1 MGRRQSKIQ
10 YPLSAM
16 KSNINAG
23 LYRRSLIALAVGG
36 LLAALAP
43 AKAENIK
50 VKLVND
56 DCLIIPLAQKQ
67 GYFTQEGLDVSVVK
81 GEEYTPSHDDYDT
94 QIPLNTGE
102 LTADL
107 NWFHHVMYGA
117 ANNAPVKAVVLIQN
131 APGMKIM
138 VANRVKD
145 QIKSAA
151 DFGGRNIATGA
162 LFSTKTYLTQY
173 LMIKNGADPKKCAS
187 IGVENAG
194 RYNVVSKALDD
205 GTVDVLTF
213 MEPMTSKILQT
224 GKVSVLYDL
233 SSAEGTAKA
242 FGTYWPAQSL
252 FFASNFV
259 EQHPDVVQHLVN
271 AFVRALRF
279 VNSHTAEQIVAA
291 LPDSYFEKADHA
303 ARLQE
308 IKLALPT
315 FARSDYSF
323 SPEAVKLVRDAVFIS
338 DFDGSA
344 EGQWR
349 LRAKKVPI
357 NLNEVYDNRFVQK
370 AMTEIK

>member
-1 MGRRQSKIQ
+1 MHTHIHTRPFRPQLLVTVICS
-10 YPLSAM
+10 
-16 KSNINAG
+16 
-23 LYRRSLIALAVGG
+23 
-36 LLAALAP
+36 LLAALAT
-43 AKAENIK
+43 AKAENTK

-56 DCLIIPLAQKQ
+56 DCLIIPLAQSQ
-67 GYFTQEGLDVSVVK
+67 GYFTQEGLDVSVVR
-81 GEEYTPSHDDYDT
+81 GEDYTPSKDDYDT
-94 QIPLNTGE
+94 QIPLNKGE

-138 VANRVKD
+138 VADRVKD
-145 QIKSAA
+145 RIKSAA
-151 DFGGRNIATGA
+151 DFGGRNVATGA

-173 LMIKNGADPKKCAS
+173 LMIKNGVDPKKCTS

-194 RYNVVSKALDD
+194 RYNVVAKALDD

-213 MEPMTSKILQT
+213 MEPMTSKVLKT

-233 SSAEGTAKA
+233 TTAEGTAKA

-259 EQHPDVVQHLVN
+259 DQHPDTVQHLVN

-279 VNSHTAEQIVAA
+279 VNHHTAEEIVAA
-291 LPDSYFEKADHA
+291 LPDSYFEKADRA

-315 FARSDYSF
+315 FARNDYSF
-323 SPEAVKLVRDAVFIS
+323 SPAAVKLVRDAVFVS
-338 DFDGSA
+338 DFDRSG

-349 LRAKKVPI
+349 LRAKQVPL
-357 NLNEVYDNRFVQK
+357 NLDQVYDNRFVRK
-370 AMTEIK
+370 AMAEIK